1 MSLLKS
7 QFAGCQDPW
16 HVNPKVPL
24 PACTNITYIRGSY
37 SRGPTANNTGG
48 WDYQFWDRPYM
59 HEKELAEISRNGKRC
74 LRPCTQTYYKLDK
87 IQTISKDR

>member
-24 PACTNITYIRGSY
+24 PACTNITFIRGSY
-37 SRGPTANNTGG
+37 SKGPMAGK
-48 WDYQFWDRPYM
+48 WDDQFWDRPYM
-59 HEKELAEISRNGKRC
+59 GEKELAELSRNGKRC
-74 LRPCTQTYYKLDK
+74 KRPCTQTYYKVDHIHTTNK
-87 IQTISKDR
+87 GSQP